1 MLSST
6 QAVLRILKYH
16 SALNLKN
23 IVLKPFSLKHYCQQT
38 SNINNQLETVQNKN
52 KSALETLDNA
62 FETID
67 VNTLTLTPEEEA
79 KIKTYEQTQESS
91 VLEPSDQDVSHV
103 KPFTPATQTF
113 ARYANQ
119 STTIQK
125 LADLGVHL
133 YRWENSARAMN
144 ILLKLDYETGLKK
157 YISFFVETIGIPV
170 EELGPMLSLCPF
182 VLGEK
187 IENMKA
193 RIEYLKMKKF
203 TDHAIARIIVRH
215 PRWLEYKVEQIDERL
230 GFFQQSFHLSG
241 NEVRALCEQLPKL
254 ITKKKE
260 WILEVSF
267 AVKEQMGFN
276 NKEMKK
282 LLLTHPRLWTQDA
295 GIMVSNFNYVH
306 SEMLI
311 PHSAIVE
318 YPNILTSRLFRVQNR
333 HLFLVKLSR
342 NQYDPTKEHYVSLES
357 LISGSDAEFCT
368 NVARTT
374 IELYN
379 MFLKTAGSN
388 VPTTMLSNVE
398 YVPGKAAAW
407 AKDFSG

>member
-6 QAVLRILKYH
+6 QAVLKILKYH

-157 YISFFVETIGIPV
+157 YIS
-170 EELGPMLSLCPF
+170 
-182 VLGEK
+182 
-187 IENMKA
+187 
-193 RIEYLKMKKF
+193 
-203 TDHAIARIIVRH
+203 
-215 PRWLEYKVEQIDERL
+215 VEQIDERL

-357 LISGSDAEFCT
+357 LISGTDAEFCT

-398 YVPGKAAAW
+398 YLSGKAAAW